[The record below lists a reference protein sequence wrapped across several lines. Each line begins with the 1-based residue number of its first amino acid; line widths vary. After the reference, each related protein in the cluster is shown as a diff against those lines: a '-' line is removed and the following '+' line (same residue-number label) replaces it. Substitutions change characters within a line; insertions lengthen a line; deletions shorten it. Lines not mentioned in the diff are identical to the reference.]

1 MKLVNYWSK
10 LLTCLLFLLG
20 ADGGQSGSLGFKQGF
35 SWYPVVIP
43 AWKKN
48 KSCYISNYGG
58 ERERERERERAAVLF
73 QYVSKQ
79 FSAFKS
85 LGQFGQFWDGQFQL

>member
-43 AWKKN
+43 AWKK

-58 ERERERERERAAVLF
+58 ERERYSF
-73 QYVSKQ
+73 VSKC

-85 LGQFGQFWDGQFQL
+85 LGQFGQFWDVQLQL

>member
-43 AWKKN
+43 AWKK

-58 ERERERERERAAVLF
+58 ERERDAVLF
-73 QYVSKQ
+73 QNVSKQ
-79 FSAFKS
+79 FFAFKS
-85 LGQFGQFWDGQFQL
+85 LEQFGQFWDGQFQL